1 MSTRAERTVWLG
13 PAKVVYWQ
21 GPGDTWPYSVPS
33 YVKRGGSEK
42 YSISASGQI
51 WRSGSKMPCGWS
63 FSANAEIY
71 PNQSGWPGYLV
82 GSTSAAFS
90 GNVAIGS
97 GKPDCTPLISL
108 DPSRVAALLEEAR
121 KTTTNQA
128 VFDYQKLL
136 AIGNQPGATIA
147 LSQLIEESYI
157 QNLAS
162 ATRNKIIEKFKSYQ
176 YIQDLQRAGLL
187 T

>member
-1 MSTRAERTVWLG
+1 MARSDRTIYLGQAQFVYWLG
-13 PAKVVYWQ
+13 P
-21 GPGDTWPYSVPS
+21 GGIWPYAVTG
-33 YVKRGGSEK
+33 YVGRGGADP
-42 YSISASGQI
+42 YSIDPDGTLWRYGRAS
-51 WRSGSKMPCGWS
+51 CGHS
-63 FSANAEIY
+63 FTAYGELF
-71 PNQSGWPGYLV
+71 PNQPGAPAMLT
-82 GSTSAAFS
+82 GSTGQAFAS
-90 GNVAIGS
+90 NVTVGAGR
-97 GKPDCTPLISL
+97 PDCRPLISL

-136 AIGNQPGATIA
+136 AIGGQAGATIA
-147 LSQLIEESYI
+147 LSKLIEESYI

-162 ATRNKIIEKFKSYQ
+162 ATRNKIIEKFKSFQ